1 MSEFFKGFELSG
13 GVFLCGGE
21 GFFLVVGLLATN
33 EAVDEAGEFMRNGG
47 GGFGFA
53 EAGFHTATV
62 VAHGA
67 FCVGEALG
75 GHAERSGDSVDDSA
89 SFTFKN
95 FAS

>member
-13 GVFLCGGE
+13 GVFLCGRK
-21 GFFLVVGLLATN
+21 GFFLVVGLLAAN
-33 EAVDEAGEFMRNGG
+33 KGVDEAGEFVGYGG

-53 EAGFHTATV
+53 EAGFHSTTV

-67 FCVGEALG
+67 FGVGEALG
-75 GHAERSGDSVDDSA
+75 CHSECSGDSVDHSTGFA
-89 SFTFKN
+89 FKN